1 MGHGDVDN
9 VPCSNPKGGNR
20 YEEIFVI
27 FFCFCFYLFSNA
39 SIVDQAGQAS
49 QFRKDR
55 GKWKQFQ
62 YRQ

>member
-9 VPCSNPKGGNR
+9 VPCSNPKGEND

-39 SIVDQAGQAS
+39 SIVNQAGQAS
-49 QFRKDR
+49 
-55 GKWKQFQ
+55 
-62 YRQ
+62 